1 MCLQGLSY
9 HPCILR
15 CHVYGVP
22 FHLWFQQWLLYYK
35 RCTLKFSVMFAD
47 YDTIRSRRQFTMF
60 HFSDIK
66 SSLCS
71 KNYGI
76 QNQNSAVLNSGGYC
90 TAFSLSVAL
99 EQEKSPER
107 NIISWQFCISNFF
120 FSDKKMIGPCIPEHC
135 FLIGDLQR
143 RLAVCCFN
151 LRFQTKP

>member
-9 HPCILR
+9 PPCILR
-15 CHVYGVP
+15 WHVYGVP

-71 KNYGI
+71 KNCGV

-99 EQEKSPER
+99 EQEKPRAEYR
-107 NIISWQFCISNFF
+107 ILAILHLSNFF
-120 FSDKKMIGPCIPEHC
+120 SRIKKWLVHVYQNT

-151 LRFQTKP
+151 LRF